1 MKLRCP
7 SFLVSESLFGV
18 EEDVGRWQEAKKFR
32 CNFGQL
38 AGDVE
43 VSNYEEILVGEIG
56 FHSLNCAGKDLSSS
70 VQRKMEYEDWE
81 NYNLTTM
88 LDDDEVDERADNI
101 HLDNKFSLVNHN
113 NTHAEPQP
121 MEEDQSKGFSVFCEQ
136 TIHTCANMCGVSVDG
151 LSAKDLNQMADDLS
165 YHVMEVINDCKIQLM
180 MTKQTKLTPKMLKT
194 ILLRN
199 YGFRC
204 YGQEVHRFYEMDK
217 NEEESIQKQC
227 EKQFVQLGNSKV
239 KKLYI
244 NSEFIYNC
252 MDVEIISYCDTP
264 VFISQMWRTPGI
276 EYIRNPY
283 AHLDKK
289 YFDAILDIVLS
300 NVNIP
305 FIKLVE
311 EFDIN
316 RVGLKLV
323 NCVHKVIKE
332 FLNNE
337 VILGR
342 LFDFLIAFANSK
354 SLVSPAYTRI
364 CLNLL
369 NLAVE
374 ISTKEFVYK
383 DQTLPLSYSI
393 RRKAASLVADMV
405 RHWDICPNI
414 IMDIT
419 HHVNRSSPEY
429 KLLSYSGAVHVLAA
443 LGLDIFEYYVFF
455 RIVDLFAQIK
465 KLYMSRLEG
474 AKQDRRLNC
483 LNGDLLASDYFEDLA
498 LLIRHNNHN
507 TPFKS
512 NSLYLHNPKLVIDVD
527 SFDEDENEIKT
538 EDIKKE
544 VVVPRKR
551 DKDVEDLNALLH
563 ISVSHVPRTKNY
575 NCFDNEVIGP
585 ILNHF
590 SKVLHLNDKDRQ
602 LFVDDIYYRC
612 MHNLLQ
618 AHQQSAS
625 ENKFKL
631 TLSNL
636 RSSLYTYYPSHFVK
650 THDQVD
656 LYEEFEDYKPVKRY
670 PRIKVKIKNCMQE
683 PEYKLERA
691 NPHNRNIYYQEHDTR
706 HMAKYRHQIYCRRKY
721 IQDLKFDFK
730 KHACS
735 SLLSVML

>member
-1 MKLRCP
+1 MTIGNCKLT
-7 SFLVSESLFGV
+7 
-18 EEDVGRWQEAKKFR
+18 
-32 CNFGQL
+32 N
-38 AGDVE
+38 
-43 VSNYEEILVGEIG
+43 
-56 FHSLNCAGKDLSSS
+56 
-70 VQRKMEYEDWE
+70 
-81 NYNLTTM
+81 T
-88 LDDDEVDERADNI
+88 
-101 HLDNKFSLVNHN
+101 FSLAYFFTDAFYVRDALLHGTYQLYKNNFLDTTRHN
-113 NTHAEPQP
+113 SLHG
-121 MEEDQSKGFSVFCEQ
+121 DYIGKGVFSDEIPV
-136 TIHTCANMCGVSVDG
+136 CGVQYVG
-151 LSAKDLNQMADDLS
+151 LLHPLHGDN
-165 YHVMEVINDCKIQLM
+165 N
-180 MTKQTKLTPKMLKT
+180 
-194 ILLRN
+194 
-199 YGFRC
+199 
-204 YGQEVHRFYEMDK
+204 VHR
-217 NEEESIQKQC
+217 Q
-227 EKQFVQLGNSKV
+227 
-239 KKLYI
+239 
-244 NSEFIYNC
+244 
-252 MDVEIISYCDTP
+252 
-264 VFISQMWRTPGI
+264 
-276 EYIRNPY
+276 
-283 AHLDKK
+283 
-289 YFDAILDIVLS
+289 
-300 NVNIP
+300 
-305 FIKLVE
+305 
-311 EFDIN
+311 
-316 RVGLKLV
+316 
-323 NCVHKVIKE
+323 
-332 FLNNE
+332 
-337 VILGR
+337 
-342 LFDFLIAFANSK
+342 
-354 SLVSPAYTRI
+354 
-364 CLNLL
+364 
-369 NLAVE
+369 
-374 ISTKEFVYK
+374 
-383 DQTLPLSYSI
+383 
-393 RRKAASLVADMV
+393 
-405 RHWDICPNI
+405 
-414 IMDIT
+414 
-419 HHVNRSSPEY
+419 
-429 KLLSYSGAVHVLAA
+429 
-443 LGLDIFEYYVFF
+443 
-455 RIVDLFAQIK
+455 
-465 KLYMSRLEG
+465 
-474 AKQDRRLNC
+474 NC

-618 AHQQSAS
+618 AQQQSAI

-670 PRIKVKIKNCMQE
+670 TRIKVKIKNCMQE